1 MKNIILIGFMGSG
14 KTSVGIRLSY
24 RLRRT
29 MVDTD
34 RMIER
39 LNQMTVAEIFARLG
53 EEEFRRMET
62 RCLQRLL
69 EDSHQQILSVGGGL
83 PMREEN
89 RRLLKRLGTVIYLRV
104 TAETVCTRL
113 AGDTTRP
120 LLQGDNPQKRVQD
133 LLEARS
139 PIYEAAADF
148 IIDADDKDF
157 DTILGEIMERLGE
170 EE

>member
-1 MKNIILIGFMGSG
+1 
-14 KTSVGIRLSY
+14 
-24 RLRRT
+24 
-29 MVDTD
+29 
-34 RMIER
+34 
-39 LNQMTVAEIFARLG
+39 
-53 EEEFRRMET
+53 
-62 RCLQRLL
+62 
-69 EDSHQQILSVGGGL
+69 
-83 PMREEN
+83 MREEN